1 MRQFLI
7 AALTGAALSFI
18 PSPSRALERLV
29 LRLPFLETSVTI
41 NLGDVQSTSELIR
54 QSPDLADLQMAGGS
68 RVFELIEKVFLAPL
82 PVETKAFLKGST
94 GQPLLE
100 QALLAATALVEL
112 EGIAPD
118 SSGRMLT
125 DALVSAEN
133 IGQPNVLGFLRS
145 MPGEQASIDLSKF
158 AELQIA

>member
-29 LRLPFLETSVTI
+29 MRLPFLETSVTI

-54 QSPDLADLQMAGGS
+54 QSPDLADLQMAGDI
-68 RVFELIEKVFLAPL
+68 RLFELIDKVFLAPL
-82 PVETKAFLKGST
+82 PLETKTFLQGST

-100 QALLAATALVEL
+100 KPLWTATHWWSLRGL
-112 EGIAPD
+112 
-118 SSGRMLT
+118 
-125 DALVSAEN
+125 
-133 IGQPNVLGFLRS
+133 LRS
-145 MPGEQASIDLSKF
+145 QWSHVDGCSGCG
-158 AELQIA
+158 